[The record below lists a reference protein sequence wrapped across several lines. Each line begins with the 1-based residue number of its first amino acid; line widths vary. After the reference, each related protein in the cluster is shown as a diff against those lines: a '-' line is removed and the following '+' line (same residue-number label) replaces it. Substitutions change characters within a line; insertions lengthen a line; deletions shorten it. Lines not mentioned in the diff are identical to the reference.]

1 MTVEEEY
8 FEITPKE
15 VEVEWDE
22 NSIPKEYDGEAHS
35 PVAYYINLEG
45 EPVECIVTED
55 AGKEIKN
62 VDKYSV
68 TVSLKQDDP
77 DSKNY
82 KLTGETNRT
91 FEIERLNITITPKS
105 GQGKVY
111 GEIDPLPYEY
121 EISYI
126 EDDPDLKM
134 NDQIDCRRRVL

>member
-91 FEIERLNITITPKS
+91 FEIEMSMRLRLAI
-105 GQGKVY
+105 
-111 GEIDPLPYEY
+111 
-121 EISYI
+121 
-126 EDDPDLKM
+126 
-134 NDQIDCRRRVL
+134 